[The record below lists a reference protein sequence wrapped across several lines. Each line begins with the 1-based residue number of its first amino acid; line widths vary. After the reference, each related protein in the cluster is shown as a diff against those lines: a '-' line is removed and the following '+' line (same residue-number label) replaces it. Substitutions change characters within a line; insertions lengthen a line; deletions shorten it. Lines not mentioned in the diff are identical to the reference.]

1 MQRPR
6 ATIRA
11 VRGGLSSWLAGVMLL
26 AGAAGCSA
34 IVDPDVGKL
43 GGPPPPACQPG
54 DVLHNCACA
63 GGKTGYQV
71 CNSGGSYNACQ
82 CDGAGI
88 AGASA
93 GAGGAAGTGARAG
106 TGGAGGTST
115 GGAGRGG
122 KK

>member
-1 MQRPR
+1 
-6 ATIRA
+6 
-11 VRGGLSSWLAGVMLL
+11 LAGVMLL

-54 DVLHNCACA
+54 EVVHSCACA

-71 CNSGGSYNACQ
+71 CNSGGSYNDCECGTAGT
-82 CDGAGI
+82 GAVG
-88 AGASA
+88 GT
-93 GAGGAAGTGARAG
+93 GGAAGTGSRAG
-106 TGGAGGTST
+106 TGGAAGTST

>member
-1 MQRPR
+1 MNCSR

-11 VRGGLSSWLAGVMLL
+11 VRGGLSCWLAGVML

-71 CNSGGSYNACQ
+71 CNQGGSYNTCE
-82 CDGAGI
+82 CGTAGTS
-88 AGASA
+88 ASA
-93 GAGGAAGTGARAG
+93 GTGGAAGTS
-106 TGGAGGTST
+106 TS
-115 GGAGRGG
+115 GPAKPGPG